1 MSKRSFICIYSHSQC
16 SHYCL
21 TLPPVSRWWHQI
33 HIGVWTL
40 LHWNHPETILTLSSP
55 ANPHTWKNCLPHTQ
69 KKIPCAKNVGDHWSI
84 GLTRLP
90 SGPWLKWGIM
100 NLLPTS
106 SKHQD
111 PALQNMPF
119 PWEKVI
125 PKEEGMLCTLGRV
138 RNPTR
143 EGINGIDL
151 MEHPLHVTYFFF
163 IFNFLFTY
171 FWLHRVF
178 IAACQLF
185 SSCGQQGPLSRWG
198 SHWGSFPCFG
208 AWVLGCLGFSSCGL
222 RAQSP
227 CGIWNLFGQRSNLCP
242 QHWQVDS

>member
-1 MSKRSFICIYSHSQC
+1 M
-16 SHYCL
+16 L
-21 TLPPVSRWWHQI
+21 TLLPDPASCESVVASDSYRS
-33 HIGVWTL
+33 VNSTAL
-40 LHWNHPETILTLSSP
+40 ESSWNHPYLILPRQPPYMEKLPST
-55 ANPHTWKNCLPHTQ
+55 HTH

-163 IFNFLFTY
+163 YL
-171 FWLHRVF
+171 
-178 IAACQLF
+178 
-185 SSCGQQGPLSRWG
+185 
-198 SHWGSFPCFG
+198 
-208 AWVLGCLGFSSCGL
+208 
-222 RAQSP
+222 
-227 CGIWNLFGQRSNLCP
+227 
-242 QHWQVDS
+242 